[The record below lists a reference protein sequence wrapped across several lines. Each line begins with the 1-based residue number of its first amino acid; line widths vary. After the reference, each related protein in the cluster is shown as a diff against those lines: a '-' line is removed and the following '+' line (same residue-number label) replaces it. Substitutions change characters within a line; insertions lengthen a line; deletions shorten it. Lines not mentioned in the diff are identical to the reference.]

1 MSARV
6 KRNWWIPAPIAL
18 IGLGA
23 YEMLTHL
30 AGDGYESPWSHTA
43 SGWAPSP
50 LERAGTVV
58 LLGFF
63 FVALPVW
70 ALAVRRAHP
79 GAALAMLLPWVIVS
93 LPPLMWS
100 DAGGMLIL
108 PALGIVTVVGAIVNL
123 VQRSME
129 TRPGPSSPGTQRASS

>member
-1 MSARV
+1 MSELV

-23 YEMLTHL
+23 YTTLTHIV
-30 AGDGYESPWSHTA
+30 GDGYESPWSHTA
-43 SGWAPSP
+43 SGWDPSLP
-50 LERAGTVV
+50 ERVGAVI

-63 FVALPVW
+63 FVALPIW
-70 ALAVRRAHP
+70 ALAVRRGHP
-79 GAALAMLLPWVIVS
+79 GWTVAMLLPWVLMS

-108 PALGIVTVVGAIVNL
+108 PALGIVTLVGAIVNL
-123 VQRSME
+123 VQRSAEVGSDMS
-129 TRPGPSSPGTQRASS
+129 RPETQRATG

>member
-1 MSARV
+1 MSARL

-23 YEMLTHL
+23 YTMLTHL
-30 AGDGYESPWSHTA
+30 VGDGYESPWSHTA
-43 SGWAPSP
+43 SGWAPSL
-50 LERAGTVV
+50 LERVGTVV
-58 LLGFF
+58 LLGFL
-63 FVALPVW
+63 FVALPVC

-79 GAALAMLLPWVIVS
+79 GAALAMLLPWVLMS

-108 PALGIVTVVGAIVNL
+108 PALGIVTGVGAIVNL

-129 TRPGPSSPGTQRASS
+129 TGPESPTPETQRAAS

>member
-1 MSARV
+1 M
-6 KRNWWIPAPIAL
+6 
-18 IGLGA
+18 
-23 YEMLTHL
+23 
-30 AGDGYESPWSHTA
+30 
-43 SGWAPSP
+43 
-50 LERAGTVV
+50 
-58 LLGFF
+58 LLGFV

-79 GAALAMLLPWVIVS
+79 GVALAMLLPWVLMS

-108 PALGIVTVVGAIVNL
+108 PALGIVTFVGAIVNL

-129 TRPGPSSPGTQRASS
+129 TGPQPSPPGAQRAGS

>member
-1 MSARV
+1 MSTRIDGTGASRADRADRSRCLHHAHPPRRGRV
-6 KRNWWIPAPIAL
+6 CI
-18 IGLGA
+18 
-23 YEMLTHL
+23 
-30 AGDGYESPWSHTA
+30 
-43 SGWAPSP
+43 
-50 LERAGTVV
+50 V
-58 LLGFF
+58 LLPYRLGMGPVATGARRNGRAAGFF

-79 GAALAMLLPWVIVS
+79 GAALAMLLPWVLMS

-129 TRPGPSSPGTQRASS
+129 TGPPPPAPEVTRS

>member
-1 MSARV
+1 M
-6 KRNWWIPAPIAL
+6 NHPGPIRP
-18 IGLGA
+18 
-23 YEMLTHL
+23 
-30 AGDGYESPWSHTA
+30 GDGTRRRWSA
-43 SGWAPSP
+43 S
-50 LERAGTVV
+50 ERSSCS
-58 LLGFF
+58 GFV

-79 GAALAMLLPWVIVS
+79 GVALAMLLPWVLMS

-108 PALGIVTVVGAIVNL
+108 PALGIVTFVGAIVNL

-129 TRPGPSSPGTQRASS
+129 TRPEPSPPGAQRAGS

>member
-1 MSARV
+1 MSARFT
-6 KRNWWIPAPIAL
+6 RNWWIPAPVVL

-23 YEMLTHL
+23 YTTLTHL
-30 AGDGYESPWSHTA
+30 VGDGYESPWSHTA
-43 SGWAPSP
+43 WGWDPSP
-50 LERAGTVV
+50 LERVGTVV
-58 LLGFF
+58 LLGFV

-79 GAALAMLLPWVIVS
+79 GAALATLLPWVLMS

-108 PALGIVTVVGAIVNL
+108 PALGIVTFVGAIVNL

-129 TRPGPSSPGTQRASS
+129 TGPQPFPPGAQRAGS